1 MKTNRINNIIGNLDD
16 DLIAEAATSG
26 VAAAEKLPAV
36 ASSGAVKPAAGT
48 TAAANPAAT
57 RRPAWLFRAAAVA
70 CFCLAVAG
78 IAWATGLLSPGK
90 APTPEDNV
98 GYDFTSITEDT
109 VINYVIHFSPE
120 TEIGQYKAT
129 YKEIG
134 HGATGKIGGTAALF
148 GVDVTLEELGNYLG
162 EAAFDGE
169 DGSDWFRIKGRQDLQ
184 YVISRKDGSYHLWE
198 FFRFDLDK
206 KHPFADVMKY
216 VYNLSSADDISEIVV
231 KPSLRDNTTAGK
243 EIQKQI
249 GVHSITDR
257 ATIERFYGLLTQ
269 VSLTDTTGI
278 FDAGPESFKAERYLE
293 IKTKDGRTIDPLKYE
308 GIGGRFFEF
317 GGLVY
322 SPLADAD
329 RAWLAQLFS
338 INYNPAALQPTATP
352 TPKP

>member
-1 MKTNRINNIIGNLDD
+1 MKTNRINNIIGNLDE

-26 VAAAEKLPAV
+26 V
-36 ASSGAVKPAAGT
+36 KPL
-48 TAAANPAAT
+48 AT

-70 CFCLAVAG
+70 CLCIAVAG
-78 IAWATGLLSPGK
+78 IAWATGLLSPKK
-90 APTPEDNV
+90 APAPEDND

-109 VINYVIHFSPE
+109 ELDFVIHFSPE

-129 YKEIG
+129 YKAIG
-134 HGATGKIGGTAALF
+134 FGATGKIGGTAALF

-206 KHPFADVMKY
+206 KYPFADVVKY

-231 KPSLRDNTTAGK
+231 KPSLRDNTMAGK

-293 IKTKDGRTIDPLKYE
+293 IKTKDGRTIDTMKYE

-322 SPLADAD
+322 SPLADTD

-338 INYNPAALQPTATP
+338 INYNSAALQPTATP
-352 TPKP
+352 TPMP

>member
-1 MKTNRINNIIGNLDD
+1 MKATRINDIIGNLDD
-16 DLIAEAATSG
+16 DLIAEAANTGSLD
-26 VAAAEKLPAV
+26 ESLI
-36 ASSGAVKPAAGT
+36 
-48 TAAANPAAT
+48 AAANPAAT
-57 RRPAWLFRAAAVA
+57 LRPAWLFRAAAVA

-78 IAWATGLLSPGK
+78 IAWATGLLSPKK
-90 APTPEDNV
+90 APAPEDNY

-109 VINYVIHFSPE
+109 VINFDVIHFSPE

-129 YKEIG
+129 YKAIG
-134 HGATGKIGGTAALF
+134 FGATGKIGGTAALF

-162 EAAFDGE
+162 EAVFDGE
-169 DGSDWFRIKGRQDLQ
+169 DGSEWFRLKGRQDLQ

-198 FFRFDLDK
+198 FFRFDLDREY
-206 KHPFADVMKY
+206 PFADVVKY

-293 IKTKDGRTIDPLKYE
+293 IKAKDGRTIDPLKYE

-322 SPLADAD
+322 SPLSDAD

>member
-1 MKTNRINNIIGNLDD
+1 MKATRINDIIGNLDD
-16 DLIAEAATSG
+16 DLIAEAANTGSLD
-26 VAAAEKLPAV
+26 E
-36 ASSGAVKPAAGT
+36 SRIAG
-48 TAAANPAAT
+48 ANPAATSTAVVKPLAT

-78 IAWATGLLSPGK
+78 IAWATGLLSPKK
-90 APTPEDNV
+90 APAPEDND
-98 GYDFTSITEDT
+98 GYDFTNITEDT
-109 VINYVIHFSPE
+109 VTINYVIHFSPD

-129 YKEIG
+129 YKAIG
-134 HGATGKIGGTAALF
+134 FGATDKIGGTAALF

-162 EAAFDGE
+162 EAVFDGE
-169 DGSDWFRIKGRQDLQ
+169 DGSEWFRLKGRQDLQ

-206 KHPFADVMKY
+206 EYPFADVVKY

-322 SPLADAD
+322 SPLSDAD

>member
-1 MKTNRINNIIGNLDD
+1 MALPCCRCRLLLPCRRRHRLGYRPSLAEEGPDAGGQRGLRLHEHYLGHRDKLCHSLLPGNGNRPIQGNLQ
-16 DLIAEAATSG
+16 G
-26 VAAAEKLPAV
+26 NRP
-36 ASSGAVKPAAGT
+36 
-48 TAAANPAAT
+48 
-57 RRPAWLFRAAAVA
+57 RRN
-70 CFCLAVAG
+70 G
-78 IAWATGLLSPGK
+78 
-90 APTPEDNV
+90 
-98 GYDFTSITEDT
+98 
-109 VINYVIHFSPE
+109 
-120 TEIGQYKAT
+120 
-129 YKEIG
+129 
-134 HGATGKIGGTAALF
+134 
-148 GVDVTLEELGNYLG
+148 LGNYLG

-169 DGSDWFRIKGRQDLQ
+169 DGSDWFRLKGRQDLQ

-206 KHPFADVMKY
+206 KYPFADVVKY

-322 SPLADAD
+322 SPLSNAD

-338 INYNPAALQPTATP
+338 INYDPAALQPTATP